1 PQPLYGVHVAG
12 YSCRLLVPA
21 QVGTSLRTGD
31 APAQSSRAP
40 AGTKQ
45 DAHRQ
50 MNRGAADWRRLPC
63 SSDPVWPMLAAH
75 FSGTAEVCETAM
87 KALLL
92 ALIRAYQYLLSPWVG
107 NQCRFYPT
115 CSAYAA

>member
-1 PQPLYGVHVAG
+1 
-12 YSCRLLVPA
+12 
-21 QVGTSLRTGD
+21 GD

-45 DAHRQ
+45 DTHRQ
-50 MNRGAADWRRLPC
+50 VNHRCGQPC
-63 SSDPVWPMLAAH
+63 SSDAVWPILAAR
-75 FSGTAEVCETAM
+75 FSGTVEVWHTAM

-92 ALIRAYQYLLSPWVG
+92 ALIRAYQFLLSPWVG

-115 CSAYAA
+115 CSAYAADAIRCHGSLKGKIG